1 MTLRQRMERMTA
13 EIAPV
18 IQRTVDMMRQQRD
31 IWSSA
36 VEVGRRQPRA
46 PEQQQDR
53 GYERER

>member
-46 PEQQQDR
+46 PEQQR
-53 GYERER
+53 GYEREM